1 MNLSLIR
8 SDVSRWLSGATVLTI
23 GKYLL
28 LLMTP
33 LSLLYTY
40 GKVQSVA
47 RHDAEA
53 RVEQLTNDVRTMSTA
68 LAQAEAYS
76 VTRRQQINSA
86 AVERTVLTNDD
97 GETLDLPIPDSI
109 VDILRPV
116 LRAE

>member
-8 SDVSRWLSGATVLTI
+8 SDVSRWVSSARVLTI

-47 RHDAEA
+47 RQDAEA

-68 LAQAEAYS
+68 LAQAEAYNAL
-76 VTRRQQINSA
+76 RRQQINSA

-97 GETLDLPIPDSI
+97 GETLDLPIPAAI

-116 LRAE
+116 HRPE